1 MFARSWPTFSLYFR
15 QVVAERFDSV
25 ENVVRMSAEDIL
37 ENQIEFAGKHDIHE
51 AKINLLGAQQTHL
64 AKRVSRLEKEKKAN
78 GQ

>member
-1 MFARSWPTFSLYFR
+1 
-15 QVVAERFDSV
+15 
-25 ENVVRMSAEDIL
+25 MSAEDIL